1 MDAPIY
7 PPQLV
12 FEQPIGVAA
21 PLRLETYSI
30 EELMGMPAAWAIVL
44 RRVPAVKF
52 IVGAQQAKPHLGN
65 MTLRSL
71 ALHLPNL
78 TPQLCADI
86 NAELASLPPTGEG
99 ARP

>member
-12 FEQPIGVAA
+12 FEQPISATA
-21 PLRLETYSI
+21 PLSLETYSL
-30 EELMGMPAAWAIVL
+30 EELMRMPAAWDIIL
-44 RRVPAVKF
+44 KRVPAVKF

-65 MTLRSL
+65 MTLQSL

-78 TPQLCADI
+78 TPQVCAEI
-86 NAELASLPPTGEG
+86 NAELSRLPPPVE